1 LSPPTTNATFETSSK
16 YCAAVSDDKAISGA
30 DRWARACFGAT
41 AAVVLVGLVI
51 QAGVVATN
59 DAAVFPTVPGRI
71 FNMFCVFTVQSNT
84 LVGVTTLMLALQP
97 DRRSTSFRAARLA
110 GLVGIVVT
118 FIVYHAAISHLLEL
132 DGWALAADNLLHTVV
147 PVLAVVGWLL
157 YGPRGMTSARI
168 AVLAA
173 VFPICWMAFTL
184 VRGPIVNWYP
194 YHFIDVDKLGYGKVA
209 INSVWIAVLF
219 LGLSAAATALDARL
233 RRAAAA

>member
-1 LSPPTTNATFETSSK
+1 MAEDTPTPE
-16 YCAAVSDDKAISGA
+16 A

-41 AAVVLVGLVI
+41 AAVVAIGLVI

-71 FNMFCVFTVQSNT
+71 FNMFCYFTVQSNT
-84 LVGVTTLMLALQP
+84 LVGITALLLALEP
-97 DRRSTSFRAARLA
+97 DRHSTLFRAVRLA

-147 PVLAVVGWLL
+147 PVMAVAGWLF
-157 YGPRGMTSARI
+157 YGPRAMTSARI

-173 VFPICWMAFTL
+173 VYPICWMAFTL

-194 YHFIDVDKLGYGKVA
+194 YHFIDVDNLGYGKVA

-219 LGLSAAATALDARL
+219 LGLGAAATALDARL
-233 RRAAAA
+233 SRAAAA